1 MNPHFQNK
9 KLSHALGYAGLLP
22 FFLLMLGVWF
32 ADPSWL
38 SDFLRGQLAYGIVIL
53 SFLGGLHWG
62 AAMLA
67 EALSLIDTKK
77 ALVWGVTPSLIA
89 WGATFFRG
97 FGFEIGRAHV

>member
-38 SDFLRGQLAYGIVIL
+38 SDFLRGQLAYGIVIA
-53 SFLGGLHWG
+53 LGRCNAGRG
-62 AAMLA
+62 AVF
-67 EALSLIDTKK
+67 D
-77 ALVWGVTPSLIA
+77 
-89 WGATFFRG
+89 
-97 FGFEIGRAHV
+97 